1 MATITYKNVGIKAIA
16 SCVPR
21 NIINN
26 KTLANILPEEEVDK
40 TIENIG
46 IREKR
51 FVDADVCS
59 SDLCFQAAER
69 LISDNGIDKN
79 SIDALIFL
87 SQTPDYKIPAT
98 APVLQHRL
106 GLPKTVLCFDMN
118 LACSGYVYALSTAY
132 AYASQQGINRVLL
145 LVGETFSKITSPLD
159 KVNAPLYGDAGT
171 ATLIEKGDF
180 DDAYF
185 ILCSDGSGK
194 DAVILPAGAYRHPTT
209 EENLKERQM
218 ENGNIRSEHQIFM
231 DGMDVFNFA
240 LSVVP
245 KSINEMMK
253 YTQKNLND
261 IDYIVFHQ
269 ANKFMTDF
277 FAKKLKFP
285 VDKVPYCLDRYG
297 NTSSASIPLTISSE
311 IKTADIYGRQIV
323 LCGFGAGLSWG
334 TALIRFNNCVISPV
348 IEY

>member
-1 MATITYKNVGIKAIA
+1 MATIKFGNVGISAISA
-16 SCVPR
+16 CVPKT
-21 NIINN
+21 IVNN
-26 KTLANILPEEEVDK
+26 KTLINILLEEEVIK

-46 IREKR
+46 IKEKR
-51 FVDADVCS
+51 FVDKDVCS
-59 SDLCFQAAER
+59 SDLCYKAAEK
-69 LISDNGIDKN
+69 LFSDNNIDRD

-98 APVLQHRL
+98 APILQEKL
-106 GLPKTVLCFDMN
+106 GLPKTTLCFDMN
-118 LACSGYVYALSTAY
+118 LGCSGYVYALSTAF
-132 AYASQQGINRVLL
+132 AYASAQGVNRVLL

-180 DDAYF
+180 ADAHF

-194 DAVILPAGAYRHPTT
+194 DAVIIPSGEYRNPTT
-209 EENLKERQM
+209 EENLREVEM
-218 ENGNIRSEHQIFM
+218 EDGNIRSKHQIFM

-245 KSINEMMK
+245 KSIKDMMNTAQITLNEV
-253 YTQKNLND
+253 
-261 IDYIVFHQ
+261 DYVVFHQ

-277 FAKKLKFP
+277 FAKRLKCP
-285 VDKVPYCLDRYG
+285 LEKVPYCLDRYG
-297 NTSSASIPLTISSE
+297 NTSSASIPLTIVSE
-311 IKTADIYGRQIV
+311 LNSGNLKGKKLI
-323 LCGFGAGLSWG
+323 LCGFGAGLSWA
-334 TALIRFNNCVISPV
+334 TALVEFNNCNVSSI

>member
-1 MATITYKNVGIKAIA
+1 MATIKFSNVGISAISA
-16 SCVPR
+16 CVPKT
-21 NIINN
+21 IVDN
-26 KTLANILPEEEVDK
+26 KTLINILPEEEVLK

-46 IREKR
+46 IKEKR
-51 FVDADVCS
+51 FADKDVCS
-59 SDLCFQAAER
+59 SDLCFKAAEQ
-69 LISDNGIDKN
+69 LLAENNIDRN

-98 APVLQHRL
+98 APVLQYRL
-106 GLPKTVLCFDMN
+106 GLPKTTLSFDIN
-118 LACSGYVYALSTAY
+118 LACSGYVYALATAF
-132 AYASQQGINRVLL
+132 AYASLQGVNKVLL

-180 DDAYF
+180 TDSYF

-194 DAVILPAGAYRHPTT
+194 DTVIIPAGESRNPTT
-209 EENLKERQM
+209 AENLKEVEM
-218 ENGNIRSEHQIFM
+218 EDGNIRSGHQIFM

-245 KSINEMMK
+245 KSIKEMMN
-253 YTQKNLND
+253 TVPITLD
-261 IDYIVFHQ
+261 EVDYIVFHQ

-277 FAKKLKFP
+277 FAKKLRYP
-285 VDKVPYCLDRYG
+285 LDKVPYCIDRYG
-297 NTSSASIPLTISSE
+297 NTSAASVPLTIVSE
-311 IKTADIYGRQIV
+311 LKTADLKEKKAI
-323 LCGFGAGLSWG
+323 LCGFGAGLSWA
-334 TALIRFNNCVISPV
+334 TALLEFSHCNVSSI

>member
-1 MATITYKNVGIKAIA
+1 MAIIKYNNVGISSISA
-16 SCVPR
+16 CVPKT
-21 NIINN
+21 IVNN
-26 KTLANILPEEEVDK
+26 NALINILSEEEVVK

-46 IREKR
+46 IKEKR
-51 FVDADVCS
+51 FADKDVCS
-59 SDLCFQAAER
+59 SDLCFKAAEQ
-69 LISDNGIDKN
+69 LITDNNIDRN

-98 APVLQHRL
+98 APILQHRL
-106 GLPKTVLCFDMN
+106 GLPKTTLSFDMN
-118 LACSGYVYALSTAY
+118 LACSGYVYALSTAF
-132 AYASQQGINRVLL
+132 AYASLQGVNRVLL

-180 DDAYF
+180 ADAHF

-194 DAVILPAGAYRHPTT
+194 DAVIIPAGEYRHLTT
-209 EENLKERQM
+209 EENLKEVEM
-218 ENGNIRSEHQIFM
+218 EDGNIRSGHHIYM

-245 KSINEMMK
+245 KSIKEMMNTAQITLDK
-253 YTQKNLND
+253 V
-261 IDYIVFHQ
+261 DYVVFHQ

-277 FAKKLKFP
+277 FAKKLKYP
-285 VDKVPYCLDRYG
+285 IDKVPYCINRYG
-297 NTSSASIPLTISSE
+297 NTSAASVPLTIASE
-311 IKTADIYGRQIV
+311 LKTADLKEKKVI
-323 LCGFGAGLSWG
+323 LCGFGAGLSWA
-334 TALIRFNNCVISPV
+334 TALLKFNRCNVSPI

>member
-1 MATITYKNVGIKAIA
+1 MATIKFSNVGISAISA
-16 SCVPR
+16 CVPK

-26 KTLANILPEEEVDK
+26 KTLINILSEEEVIK

-46 IREKR
+46 IKEKR
-51 FVDADVCS
+51 FVDKDVCS
-59 SDLCFQAAER
+59 SDLCYKAAEK
-69 LISDNGIDKN
+69 LFSENNIDRN

-98 APVLQHRL
+98 APILQNRL
-106 GLPKTVLCFDMN
+106 DLPKTTLCFDMN
-118 LACSGYVYALSTAY
+118 MGCSGYIFALSTTF
-132 AYASQQGINRVLL
+132 AYASLQGINRVLL

-159 KVNAPLYGDAGT
+159 KVNAPLYGDCGT

-180 DDAYF
+180 EDSYF

-194 DAVILPAGAYRHPTT
+194 DAVIIPAGEYRNPTSL
-209 EENLKERQM
+209 ENLKDVEM
-218 ENGNIRSEHQIFM
+218 EDGNIRSGHQIFM

-240 LSVVP
+240 ISVVP
-245 KSINEMMK
+245 KSIKEMLAL
-253 YTQKNLND
+253 TQNTLER

-277 FAKKLKFP
+277 FAKRLKYP
-285 VDKVPYCLDRYG
+285 LDKVPYCIDRYG
-297 NTSSASIPLTISSE
+297 NTSSASIPLTIVSELNSS
-311 IKTADIYGRQIV
+311 DIDEKKII

-334 TALIRFNNCVISPV
+334 TALIKFNKCIISSI